1 MAKMATMGYGNV
13 IADDKGVVFTS
24 VNAAT
29 SMMKCVIDV
38 LGIMANDMSKLTGI
52 PVEFLIEDYICETG
66 NDIGHEIFKDLTG
79 INEPTPSRE
88 RINEILREKEND

>member
-13 IADDKGVVFTS
+13 ITDDRGMVFTS

-29 SMMKCVIDV
+29 SMMKCMMDI
-38 LGIMANDMSKLTGI
+38 LGVMATDMSKLTGI
-52 PVEFLIEDYICETG
+52 PVEFLMEDYICETG

-79 INEPTPSRE
+79 IDEPTPSRE
-88 RINEILREKEND
+88 RINRLIEEITND